1 MPTSGLFDWSGAKL
15 EPAYAPEVAK
25 TDRFKVAS
33 GNYARGTVLGF
44 VSATGAVKAYANG
57 NSDGSE
63 TACVIAQYAMY
74 SDGTNV
80 SITEAG
86 ALNAGETETTAPC
99 YIAGFF
105 KCSDLTGLD
114 ANGITDMKARLIG
127 ANTNSGVL
135 ALF

>member
-1 MPTSGLFDWSGAKL
+1 MPTTALYDWSGAKL
-15 EPAYAPEVAK
+15 EPAYAPELAK
-25 TDRFKVAS
+25 TQSFKVAS
-33 GNYARGTVLGF
+33 GNYAKGTVLGF

-63 TACVIAQYAMY
+63 TAAVIAQYAMY

-86 ALNAGETETTAPC
+86 ALITGETETSAPC
-99 YIAGFF
+99 YISGFF
-105 KCSDLTGLD
+105 ECSELTGLD
-114 ANGITDMKARLIG
+114 ANGIVDMKARLIG
-127 ANTNSGVL
+127 ANTTSGVL